1 MLKDTSWSITS
12 RPVYQTIATHQS
24 HENPS
29 SHSRIFLPRNHRR
42 HHPPKAVEGGS
53 ELVFQGFSKVW
64 AENRCHIAE
73 KTASGVS
80 TATCCHSLP
89 GFGEK
94 WTSKISGSSWSLAS
108 SANSSSQSLG
118 VTPLAGDWKWPTIQQ
133 DPLDVQ
139 SCDYKMHPHHHHW
152 SSLYFRCIMRG
163 HMMISQDI

>member
-12 RPVYQTIATHQS
+12 RPVYQTIATYQS

-73 KTASGVS
+73 KLHLAFLLRLV
-80 TATCCHSLP
+80 ATHFQALGKNEHQRSQGPPEVWPAPRTLP
-89 GFGEK
+89 RK
-94 WTSKISGSSWSLAS
+94 A
-108 SANSSSQSLG
+108 LG
-118 VTPLAGDWKWPTIQQ
+118 W
-133 DPLDVQ
+133 
-139 SCDYKMHPHHHHW
+139 HHW
-152 SSLYFRCIMRG
+152 LEIENDPRFNKTHLMFNHVTTKCIHTIIIDHLYTSG
-163 HMMISQDI
+163 A